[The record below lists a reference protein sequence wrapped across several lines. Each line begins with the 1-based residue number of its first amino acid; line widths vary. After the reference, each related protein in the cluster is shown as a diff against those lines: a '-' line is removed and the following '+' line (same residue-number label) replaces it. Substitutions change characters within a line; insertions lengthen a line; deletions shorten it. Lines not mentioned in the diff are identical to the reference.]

1 MEMPG
6 QAAAAA
12 AAPRDSH
19 SAGHKKRKR
28 SAEASR
34 SSSESSSESS
44 SSDERGQE
52 KRRKEKRKKEKR
64 KKEKRKKEK
73 RKKEKRKKEKRKKEP
88 RKSSPVQLS
97 KASCVAFSRA
107 PRQCGLW
114 NEYRV
119 LACSGTESPFVSVQF
134 LEKAGDGSDD
144 DSGSGE
150 VRVHTSRRTL
160 RFLLQTCHTC
170 LVVHR
175 RRCLVGRPDDCR
187 FLLSCRHTLA
197 GSVLCHHGQT
207 HQPQSVR
214 SAIDSAFAPASGHS
228 DRQSV

>member
-119 LACSGTESPFVSVQF
+119 LACSGTESH
-134 LEKAGDGSDD
+134 SDRC
-144 DSGSGE
+144 
-150 VRVHTSRRTL
+150 VASR
-160 RFLLQTCHTC
+160 
-170 LVVHR
+170 
-175 RRCLVGRPDDCR
+175 G
-187 FLLSCRHTLA
+187 
-197 GSVLCHHGQT
+197 
-207 HQPQSVR
+207 QSVR
-214 SAIDSAFAPASGHS
+214 RNAIVHAAKAGRVVIETQPVTKPKLDVALSCGRIHIPAPHHIN
-228 DRQSV
+228 V

>member
-52 KRRKEKRKKEKR
+52 KRR
-64 KKEKRKKEK
+64 KEK